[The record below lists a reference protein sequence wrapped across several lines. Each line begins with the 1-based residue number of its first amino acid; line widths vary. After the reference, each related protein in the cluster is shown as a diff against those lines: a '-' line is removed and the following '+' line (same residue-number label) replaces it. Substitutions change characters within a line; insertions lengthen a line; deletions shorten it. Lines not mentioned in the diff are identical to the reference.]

1 LTALK
6 PSTLAS
12 APSGPLPTEI
22 QSAGPLGMGHLVTVV
37 MALVTSAGLVA
48 VLWFAIASLCW
59 VVLRVLTLM
68 SAARRRQAAGF

>member
-1 LTALK
+1 
-6 PSTLAS
+6 
-12 APSGPLPTEI
+12 
-22 QSAGPLGMGHLVTVV
+22 
-37 MALVTSAGLVA
+37 VTSAGLVA